1 MGRHKMN
8 EDEKKS
14 KISITMNLEVCHAA
28 KRYQPNMSK
37 YIEYLVYQ
45 DLKKNN
51 KIDEI
56 ML

>member
-51 KIDEI
+51 KIDET